1 LRIIP
6 AGYDAYALGSTA
18 LTARSG
24 GEGSI
29 LIQQIGRQTFK
40 RPGRQQSARP
50 FLFKRRVVR
59 LGTCPVRSGETGN
72 TDTIKIIKLMNT
84 ETSNGIKKT
93 GTLYVVA
100 TPIGNLE
107 DITLRAIRIFKE
119 AEYVLC
125 EDTRVTGKLLKHYD
139 ISAKMKR
146 YDAHSSSRLQEE
158 VIADLKA
165 GKQIALCSDAGTPGV
180 SDPGVHIIDQLLA
193 LDDSLK
199 VVAVPGASSVTAA
212 FSIAGIAGNQFTF
225 LGFIPQKKGRQ
236 TFFKDL
242 ATAVVPVIFFE
253 STHRIMKTL
262 ESLAL
267 EVPSKHIA
275 IAREITKMH
284 EEIMRGS
291 AQEVFEYFKKNT
303 EHQRGE
309 FVVIVY

>member
-1 LRIIP
+1 M
-6 AGYDAYALGSTA
+6 
-18 LTARSG
+18 
-24 GEGSI
+24 EK
-29 LIQQIGRQTFK
+29 Q
-40 RPGRQQSARP
+40 
-50 FLFKRRVVR
+50 
-59 LGTCPVRSGETGN
+59 
-72 TDTIKIIKLMNT
+72 
-84 ETSNGIKKT
+84 

-107 DITLRAIRIFKE
+107 DITLRAIRVFKE
-119 AEYVLC
+119 VEYVLC

-146 YDAHSSSRLQEE
+146 YDAHSSTRLQEE
-158 VIADLKA
+158 VIKDLQE
-165 GKQIALCSDAGTPGV
+165 GKQIALCSDAGTPGI

-193 LDDSLK
+193 LDASLQ

-212 FSIAGIAGNQFTF
+212 FSIAGIAGNQFSF

-242 ATAVVPVIFFE
+242 STAAVPVIFFE

-262 ESLAL
+262 ESLAV
-267 EVPSKHIA
+267 EVPSKKVA

-284 EEIMRGS
+284 EEVVRGS
-291 AQEVFEYFKKNT
+291 AEEVLGYFIENLQ
-303 EHQRGE
+303 HQKGE